1 MTHSIDVKKKIL
13 LLGPS
18 FSAVSGVST
27 HLSQLFGSSL
37 SEQFDLIH
45 FQVGSEGRKEGV
57 FEKLIRFLFSPFAL
71 VLKII
76 SEKPDIIHLNTS
88 LEPKS
93 FWRDAVYLAV
103 SLFLV
108 KKVVYQVHGGELP
121 QQFFNGNRFL
131 TSFLRWFLTLPDA
144 VVLLAS
150 VELEAYQSFT
160 HCKRLLVIP
169 NAVDL
174 KDFPELPEKNTGSGM
189 WQLGYI
195 GRLAHNKGVFEAI
208 EALDILRK
216 AGVEDTTLTI
226 AGSGPAEADLRGLV
240 KKLGLETDV
249 VFAGP
254 LFGEQKQRFW
264 AQVDI
269 FVFPTFH
276 REGLP
281 YTVLESLASG
291 TPIVTTRVG
300 GIRDVITDGVQG
312 IFVAPHDAK
321 GVAAALHAMIHD
333 KQRIDMMSAA
343 CAARAKEFYGIDR
356 LAGQFSQLYT
366 SLLS

>member
-1 MTHSIDVKKKIL
+1 MKKKIL

-18 FSAVSGVST
+18 LLAVSGVAT

-37 SEQFDLIH
+37 SEQFHLIH
-45 FQVGSEGRKEGV
+45 FQVGSEGKKEGV
-57 FEKLIRFLFSPFAL
+57 EEKLIRFLFSPFAL
-71 VLKII
+71 AQKII
-76 SEKPDIIHLNTS
+76 RKRPDIIHLNTS

-103 SLFLV
+103 SQCLGI
-108 KKVVYQVHGGELP
+108 KVVYQVHGGELP
-121 QQFFNGNRFL
+121 QQFFNGKKLL
-131 TSFLRWFLTLPDA
+131 TGFLRWLLTLPDA

-174 KDFPELPEKNTGSGM
+174 KDFPERSGKEIESEVV
-189 WQLGYI
+189 QLGYI

-216 AGVEDTTLTI
+216 AGVDGIALTI

-240 KKLGLETDV
+240 KKLGLESHV
-249 VFAGP
+249 IFAGA
-254 LFGEQKQRFW
+254 LFGEQKKRFW
-264 AQVDI
+264 EQVDI

-291 TPIVTTRVG
+291 TPLVTTRMG
-300 GIRDVITDGVQG
+300 GIRDVIADGIQG
-312 IFVAPHDAK
+312 FFVEPHDAG
-321 GVAAALHAMIHD
+321 GVAAALQTMIND
-333 KQRIDMMSAA
+333 KERMAIMSAA
-343 CAARAKEFYGIDR
+343 CLARAKEFYGIDR
-356 LAGQFSQLYT
+356 LACQFSKLYT
-366 SLLS
+366 TLT